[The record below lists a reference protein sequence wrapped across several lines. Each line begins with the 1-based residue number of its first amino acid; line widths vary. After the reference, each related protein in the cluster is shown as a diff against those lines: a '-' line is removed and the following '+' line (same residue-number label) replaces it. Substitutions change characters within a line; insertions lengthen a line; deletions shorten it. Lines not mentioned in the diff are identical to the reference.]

1 MLGVLVLR
9 VLGARL
15 ALSGVFGG
23 LALGFFLAMLGL
35 LGLLTGAT
43 LSLGLALGFCL
54 ASFLLT
60 ALGFLSFLRLATLSL
75 GFLGSSAFLTLGR
88 TLRATLSQALLRGST
103 KAHQALAQVRALIG
117 KSRQIAAAI
126 GHQGAAEQVTQS
138 HAEPHPQS
146 RVARKAQR
154 LGTHLGEASD
164 AQRAVGNPAQP
175 QGGQRSQ
182 QTGQHAQRKR
192 GQQGRKRTERH
203 LQGDPLVQV
212 ILTLTQEPPTG
223 NRAGGHRNQQT
234 QQAGASQGLRN
245 RTQDRQHRQGP
256 GIATRQADRGTRAK
270 GETGTG
276 RPGHRVNHQVGQE
289 AQLQQRH
296 SGITHRA
303 RVQLLIGGHH
313 LRPPAQNTQGQQQR
327 AQAHKGHRG
336 NHRRAHHSPR
346 VGPGPARVLAH
357 LRNLLRRINTHHARK
372 RTRLAVAAPHQADH
386 HDTQRHQRG
395 VQHLQRLRAR
405 ARPTVHRRTN
415 QRVGHRAR
423 EYRNE
428 ELPLVRGARQPATG
442 TVAK

>member
-1 MLGVLVLR
+1 MHRHVAGGHLVHNRVRLGGLLRILVLRVLVLRVLVLR

-15 ALSGVFGG
+15 ALSGIFGG
-23 LALGFFLAMLGL
+23 LALGFFRLATLSI

-43 LSLGLALGFCL
+43 LGLGLALGFCL
-54 ASFLLT
+54 ASFLLP

-146 RVARKAQR
+146 RVTRKAQR
-154 LGTHLGEASD
+154 LGTHLGEAAD

-203 LQGDPLVQV
+203 LQGDPLIQV
-212 ILTLTQEPPTG
+212 VLALTQEPPTG

-234 QQAGASQGLRN
+234 Q
-245 RTQDRQHRQGP
+245 
-256 GIATRQADRGTRAK
+256 
-270 GETGTG
+270 
-276 RPGHRVNHQVGQE
+276 
-289 AQLQQRH
+289 
-296 SGITHRA
+296 
-303 RVQLLIGGHH
+303 
-313 LRPPAQNTQGQQQR
+313 
-327 AQAHKGHRG
+327 
-336 NHRRAHHSPR
+336 
-346 VGPGPARVLAH
+346 
-357 LRNLLRRINTHHARK
+357 
-372 RTRLAVAAPHQADH
+372 
-386 HDTQRHQRG
+386 
-395 VQHLQRLRAR
+395 
-405 ARPTVHRRTN
+405 
-415 QRVGHRAR
+415 
-423 EYRNE
+423 
-428 ELPLVRGARQPATG
+428 
-442 TVAK
+442 